1 MTYPIPS
8 GTWFPNGLLGFSF
21 DFCVSMR
28 MIIAVNS
35 GYAQERI
42 MENTFDQQVS
52 VTVKEKRMCIMHLI
66 LSQ

>member
-1 MTYPIPS
+1 MTYPVPS
-8 GTWFPNGLLGFSF
+8 ETLFPNGQLGFLF

-28 MIIAVNS
+28 MIISVNS
-35 GYAQERI
+35 GYAQERV
-42 MENTFDQQVS
+42 MENIFDQQVS